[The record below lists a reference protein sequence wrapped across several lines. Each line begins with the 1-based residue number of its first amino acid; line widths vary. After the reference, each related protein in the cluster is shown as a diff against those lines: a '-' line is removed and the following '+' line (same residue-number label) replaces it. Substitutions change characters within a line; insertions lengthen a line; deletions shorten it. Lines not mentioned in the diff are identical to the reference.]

1 MGHQVYTEIIM
12 KMKGKS
18 KYNPRIHHR
27 RSIRLK
33 GYDYSQAGWYF
44 ITICCQGRI
53 CRFGHIEN
61 GEIILNEYGQIAR
74 DEWMRTTEIR
84 PNVELGEFVI
94 MPNHLHGIIQINY
107 RRGELHSPQNTH
119 EWHSP
124 QNTNEWHTP
133 QNSPERHSPNRNIVW
148 ISAPRGTSQ
157 TMGSII
163 RGYKS
168 SVTKQMKLLGF
179 RDK

>member
-1 MGHQVYTEIIM
+1 MGHPVYTEIIM

-61 GEIILNEYGQIAR
+61 GEIILNEYGKIAR

-107 RRGELHSPQNTH
+107 RRGELHSPPKH
-119 EWHSP
+119 K
-124 QNTNEWHTP
+124 
-133 QNSPERHSPNRNIVW
+133 RIAF
-148 ISAPRGTSQ
+148 APKHKRIAFAPKHKRIAPKHKRMAFAQHG
-157 TMGSII
+157 
-163 RGYKS
+163 R
-168 SVTKQMKLLGF
+168 
-179 RDK
+179 